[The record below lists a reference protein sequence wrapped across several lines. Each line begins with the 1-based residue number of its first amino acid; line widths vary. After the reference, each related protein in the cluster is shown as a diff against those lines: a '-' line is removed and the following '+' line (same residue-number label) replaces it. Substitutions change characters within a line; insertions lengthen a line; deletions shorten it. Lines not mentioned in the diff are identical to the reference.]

1 MSVIESGSR
10 HSRYYLDASEKLRSM
25 ILKVRAGLSWIR
37 VHTELYLRYSY
48 DNCVILSVRLVSDQ
62 AKDDISPTL

>member
-1 MSVIESGSR
+1 
-10 HSRYYLDASEKLRSM
+10 M

-48 DNCVILSVRLVSDQ
+48 DICVILSVRLVSDQ